1 MAFHFSRDTK
11 VFMKFHASAD
21 STDDALYEL
30 PVLDGYS
37 FSQATNSSEITLNEA
52 ADSAGNSKRG
62 RAMFNDSFAPAE
74 WSFSTYMRPTTSG
87 TGNVWA
93 SNEHAGNAKK
103 FAVEGPLW
111 AAMSAT
117 TYNLGVGGSGAPT
130 PASFEPNV
138 FNFQNSNK
146 VALGVFD
153 LFFVLGAA
161 KDTAVGDYTTGTE
174 GVTVYKISDCSIGTA
189 SIDFDIE
196 GLAQVAWSGQGK
208 KISEIQKLQTAA
220 GTMTTKGLINEGV
233 SSTSN
238 YIRQKLTSLAISSDV
253 SDGSGGDGFNDIA
266 IAATD
271 MVQGSKYKIATAGNT
286 DWDATNVGGPAD
298 GAVGSIFTRGSAAA
312 TGTGTVYEE
321 VYGQTDTTYSVV
333 LTGGNISIE
342 NNLTYL
348 TPETLGSVNQPLGH
362 VMGTRNVSGNFTC
375 YLNSAANGSQDLLED
390 LHEATNTI
398 TNSFDMTFSIGGA
411 STPKVSVAL
420 PNCHL
425 ELPTH
430 SIEDVI
436 SVDVNFHA
444 LPGDLSSATASSS
457 ANEMSIT
464 YES

>member
-11 VFMKFHASAD
+11 VFMKFSVDGAS
-21 STDDALYEL
+21 STDTLYEI

-52 ADSAGNSKRG
+52 ADSSGNSKRG

-74 WSFSTYMRPTTSG
+74 WSFSTYMRPTTSAAAD
-87 TGNVWA
+87 TWA
-93 SNEHAGNAKK
+93 SSGHAGSAKK

-117 TYNLGVGGSGAPT
+117 TYDYGIGGDNGAIT
-130 PASFEPNV
+130 DASWEPNV

-153 LFFVLGAA
+153 LYFVLGAA
-161 KDTAVGDYTTGTE
+161 KDTATSLYTTGTE
-174 GVTVYKISDCSIGTA
+174 GVTIYKISDCSVGSA

-208 KISEIQKLQTAA
+208 KIKEVTQLKTTAA
-220 GTMTTKGLINEGV
+220 ATSPAVTGEEYTTRGLVNEGI

-238 YIRQKLTSLAISSDV
+238 YIRQKLTSLAISYDLSDSTGAPAGV
-253 SDGSGGDGFNDIA
+253 ASDGETQLG
-266 IAATD
+266 
-271 MVQGSKYKIATAGNT
+271 
-286 DWDATNVGGPAD
+286 AD
-298 GAVGSIFTRGSAAA
+298 K
-312 TGTGTVYEE
+312 
-321 VYGQTDTTYSVV
+321 TYSIV
-333 LTGGNISIE
+333 LTGGNITIE

-362 VMGTRNVSGNFTC
+362 VMGTRSVSGNFTC
-375 YLNSAANGSQDLLED
+375 YLNNVADGSMDLLED
-390 LHEATNTI
+390 LHEADDII

-411 STPKVSVAL
+411 SAPKVAVAV

-436 SVDVNFHA
+436 GVDVNFHA
-444 LPGDLSSATASSS
+444 LPADLSDATASNS
-457 ANEMSIT
+457 ANEIT
-464 YES
+464 VTYTS

>member
-11 VFMKFHASAD
+11 VFMKFQG
-21 STDDALYEL
+21 TDGAKDALYEI

-52 ADSAGNSKRG
+52 ADSSGNSKRG

-87 TGNVWA
+87 SGDAFA
-93 SNEHAGNAKK
+93 SNAHAGNAKK

-111 AAMSAT
+111 AAMSAS
-117 TYNLGVGGSGAPT
+117 TYALGVGSSDAIT
-130 PASFEPNV
+130 EASFEPNV

-153 LFFVLGAA
+153 LYFVLGAA
-161 KDTAVGDYTTGTE
+161 KDTSTGLYTTGTE
-174 GVTVYKISDCSIGTA
+174 GVTIYKISDCSVGSA

-196 GLAQVAWSGQGK
+196 GLAQIAWSGQGK
-208 KISEIQKLQTAA
+208 KIKEVTQLKTTAGA
-220 GTMTTKGLINEGV
+220 TSPAVTGEEYSTNGLVNEGIA
-233 SSTSN
+233 STSN
-238 YIRQKLTSLAISSDV
+238 YIRQKLTSLAISFDLSDSTGAPSGV
-253 SDGSGGDGFNDIA
+253 ASDGETQLG
-266 IAATD
+266 
-271 MVQGSKYKIATAGNT
+271 
-286 DWDATNVGGPAD
+286 AD
-298 GAVGSIFTRGSAAA
+298 K
-312 TGTGTVYEE
+312 
-321 VYGQTDTTYSVV
+321 TYSVV
-333 LTGGNISIE
+333 LTGGNITIE

-362 VMGTRNVSGNFTC
+362 VMGTRSVSGNFTC
-375 YLNSAANGSQDLLED
+375 YLNNVADGSMDLLED
-390 LHEATNTI
+390 LHEADTVI

-411 STPKVSVAL
+411 SAPKVEVAL

-436 SVDVNFHA
+436 GVDVNFHA
-444 LPGDLSSATASSS
+444 LPADLSSATASSS
-457 ANEMSIT
+457 ANEMTIT
-464 YES
+464 YTS

>member
-11 VFMKFHASAD
+11 VFMKFKGLAD
-21 STDDALYEL
+21 GTKDALYEL

-52 ADSAGNSKRG
+52 ADSSGNSKRG

-87 TGNVWA
+87 AGNMFA
-93 SNEHAGNAKK
+93 SNGAAGANKK

-117 TYNLGVGGSGAPT
+117 SYALGAGSSDAIT
-130 PASFEPNV
+130 EASFEPNV

-146 VALGVFD
+146 AALGVFD
-153 LFFVLGAA
+153 LYFVLGAA
-161 KDTAVGDYTTGTE
+161 KDTATSLYTTGTE
-174 GVTVYKISDCSIGTA
+174 GVTVYKISDCSVGSA

-208 KISEIQKLQTAA
+208 KIKEVVQIKTTAGATSPAVA
-220 GTMTTKGLINEGV
+220 GEESTTNGLVNEGI

-238 YIRQKLTSLAISSDV
+238 YIRQKLTSLAIAFDLSDSTGAGEA
-253 SDGSGGDGFNDIA
+253 SDGED
-266 IAATD
+266 
-271 MVQGSKYKIATAGNT
+271 QLL
-286 DWDATNVGGPAD
+286 AD
-298 GAVGSIFTRGSAAA
+298 K
-312 TGTGTVYEE
+312 
-321 VYGQTDTTYSVV
+321 TYNVV
-333 LTGGNISIE
+333 LTGGNITIE

-362 VMGTRNVSGNFTC
+362 VMGTRSISGNFTC
-375 YLNSAANGSQDLLED
+375 YLNNVADGSMDLLED
-390 LHEATNTI
+390 LHEADDII
-398 TNSFDMTFSIGGA
+398 TNSFDMTFSIGGSA
-411 STPKVSVAL
+411 STPRVDVAV

-430 SIEDVI
+430 TIEDVI
-436 SVDVNFHA
+436 GVDVNFHA
-444 LPGDLSSATASSS
+444 LPADLSDATASNS
-457 ANEMSIT
+457 ANEIT
-464 YES
+464 LTYTS

>member
-21 STDDALYEL
+21 GTDDALYEI

-52 ADSAGNSKRG
+52 ADSSGNSKRG

-74 WSFSTYMRPTTSG
+74 WSFSTYMRPTTSAAAD
-87 TGNVWA
+87 TWA
-93 SNEHAGNAKK
+93 SNGHAGSSKK

-111 AAMSAT
+111 GAMSAT
-117 TYNLGVGGSGAPT
+117 TYNLAAGGTGAPT
-130 PASFEPNV
+130 AASWEPNV

-153 LFFVLGAA
+153 LYFVLGAA
-161 KDTAVGDYTTGTE
+161 KDTATGVYTTGTE
-174 GVTVYKISDCSIGTA
+174 GVSIYKISNCSVGSA

-208 KISEIQKLQTAA
+208 KIKEVTQLSTGA
-220 GTMTTKGLINEGV
+220 GATSPAVTGEEFSTKGLVNEGIA
-233 SSTSN
+233 STSN
-238 YIRQKLTSLAISSDV
+238 YIRQKLTSLAIAFDLSDSTGAPSGV
-253 SDGSGGDGFNDIA
+253 ASDGETQLG
-266 IAATD
+266 
-271 MVQGSKYKIATAGNT
+271 
-286 DWDATNVGGPAD
+286 AD
-298 GAVGSIFTRGSAAA
+298 K
-312 TGTGTVYEE
+312 
-321 VYGQTDTTYSVV
+321 TYNIV
-333 LTGGNISIE
+333 LTGGNITIE

-362 VMGTRNVSGNFTC
+362 VMGTRSVSGNFTC
-375 YLNSAANGSQDLLED
+375 YLNNVADGSMDLLED
-390 LHEATNTI
+390 LHEASTVI

-411 STPKVSVAL
+411 SAPKVAVAV

-436 SVDVNFHA
+436 GVDVNFHA
-444 LPGDLSSATASSS
+444 LPADLSSATASSS
-457 ANEMSIT
+457 ANEIT
-464 YES
+464 VTYTS